1 MTIVEKIKKLANERK
16 ITLAELERRT
26 NLSNGTIR
34 RWDDKTPG
42 VDKVKKVADYFDVSI
57 DYLLGRVESP
67 IETVAAHHDGEEWTT
82 EELEEIEKFLQFI
95 KSKREQN

>member
-42 VDKVKKVADYFDVSI
+42 VDKVKKSLIILMSQLTIF
-57 DYLLGRVESP
+57 
-67 IETVAAHHDGEEWTT
+67 
-82 EELEEIEKFLQFI
+82 
-95 KSKREQN
+95 